1 MKKSIQS
8 ASKTSLALLTKF
20 FEEEMGDIIEAER
33 KVTHMK
39 LAERVE
45 AKLDDQKFLK
55 SQKLGADVH
64 LLAHLAHFSSTQTSW
79 NGRIRQLYKVAEY
92 TISVLR
98 LCPMTTIF
106 MEE

>member
-1 MKKSIQS
+1 
-8 ASKTSLALLTKF
+8 
-20 FEEEMGDIIEAER
+20 MGDIIETER

-55 SQKLGADVH
+55 SQKLGAEVYSLFH
-64 LLAHLAHFSSTQTSW
+64 KTYSSSTQTNW
-79 NGRIRQLYKVAEY
+79 NGHTLPLSKVEAY

-98 LCPMTTIF
+98 LYPMITIF
-106 MEE
+106 MEG